1 MTKYVVRR
9 LFLGLLTVLAVA
21 LLMFIFE
28 QIVPDKPYSYLL
40 RTIRSSSAQD
50 YTNQINALK
59 ARFGYDQPF
68 YMQFL
73 FYLRNLLHPVYS
85 WFYTDDSVR
94 QNLCAG
100 LGDTCNVTNGFHLR
114 APLGPDFGYSQ
125 ILHQDVWQAITDRVG
140 ATAELMGSAYLVT
153 LVIAVPLGIV
163 SAVRQHSRLDNTL
176 TSASFIGISLPNY
189 WFGTI
194 LVYLFAILP
203 YQHGLPKIFPA
214 SGQNTT
220 GLEGSLPDLAWHLV
234 LPVTVLAVQQIAG
247 YQRYIR
253 ASMLEVLSQDYIRTA
268 RAKGLADRRVVLRHA
283 LRNSLL
289 PFITLMGL
297 DIPQLFV
304 GAVITEFVF
313 SWPGMGQLFV
323 NSAGTSDF
331 PILTGIALVLSAFV
345 VVGNLTADLA
355 YSWADPRIAYD

>member
-1 MTKYVVRR
+1 MTKYVIRR

-28 QIVPDKPYSYLL
+28 QIVPDKPWTPLL
-40 RTIRSSSAQD
+40 RNIRATSPADFAQ
-50 YTNQINALK
+50 QINDIK

-68 YMQFL
+68 YVQFV
-73 FYLRNLLHPVYS
+73 FFLRNLAHPLYS

-94 QNLCAG
+94 QRLCSG
-100 LGDTCNVTNGFHLR
+100 LGDACTATNGFHLR

-125 ILHQDVWQAITDRVG
+125 VLHQEVWDAISQRIA
-140 ATAELMGSAYLVT
+140 ATAELMGTAYAVT

-163 SAVRQHSRLDNTL
+163 SAVKQHSRLDNTL

-194 LVYLFAILP
+194 LIYLFAILP
-203 YQHGLPKIFPA
+203 YSHGLPKIFPA
-214 SGQNTT
+214 SGQNTI
-220 GLEGSLPDLAWHLV
+220 GLEGNLPDLLWHLA

-331 PILTGIALVLSAFV
+331 PILTGIALLLSGFV
-345 VVGNLTADLA
+345 VLGNLTADLA
-355 YSWADPRIAYD
+355 YAWADPRIAYD